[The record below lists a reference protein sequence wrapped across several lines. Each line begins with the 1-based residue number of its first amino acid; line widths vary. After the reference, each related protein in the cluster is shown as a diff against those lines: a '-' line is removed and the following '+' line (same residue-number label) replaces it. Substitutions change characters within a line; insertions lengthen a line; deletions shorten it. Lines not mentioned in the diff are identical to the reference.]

1 MSDMTVVSKYLEMC
15 DRALLVGLKVTVD
28 KKHLWYTISTLT
40 GNEIGTA
47 TDISHADKFIHGYQ
61 WGKLA

>member
-1 MSDMTVVSKYLEMC
+1 MSDIAVVSRYLEMC
-15 DRALLVGLKVTVD
+15 DRAFSAGLKVTMN
-28 KKHLWYTISTLT
+28 KKHYWYIISTIT

-47 TDISHADKFIHGYQ
+47 TDIALVDKFIVGYQ